1 MNTLN
6 KSIDLSKIYNNK
18 IIQILINVLF
28 SISCASLTAILIVAD
43 LSNSVIDIAL
53 PLASFFIML
62 FVTNKFNL
70 LKLIFNSL
78 NKIILVIT
86 VVISF
91 YELNLTSFYML
102 YYSTT
107 YANIIFVII
116 AYPSVVTFLY
126 WFYSKLWCFFK
137 LFIKSLNKFE
147 KNFLIIATSILTVAV
162 IVIYNVTT
170 IFTHAQINKENR
182 RYHIEYDVVNDETTK
197 EANSLID
204 MIYTCIRSNLIFTAD
219 TQILLEND
227 TYNNIDYLENDL
239 RQPFFS
245 IFAFPYTIIPRLI
258 SDISFKQIYP
268 FLIAVI
274 QGFLMFVSIIL
285 IEKMMNLKGIT
296 RLLFIIFLS
305 VTYPTLLF
313 LINMEQYAISIFYLV
328 TFIYMSIN
336 KIKDRDWLFI
346 FSSGSLLT
354 SGICFPLLGEK
365 GNLKNSIK
373 NIFFTFLKFV
383 AVLIISAKVL
393 LIFPDKLSQ
402 QTEAYS
408 HFSGENTSFNVRLN
422 MYTNFAFNTMV
433 APEIET
439 KEIFLANSIAIVNN
453 VSYRIHALN
462 YCIAQTNNEKTN
474 ILGIIILLIVL
485 VGFIL
490 NRKDKLSQICL
501 FWIIFS
507 VILMPIV
514 GYGADENGFILY
526 SYYFSWSFVCLLFKF
541 FESIL
546 KKWPKIKN
554 TIYTLAITS
563 MCTIN
568 LYGIYKIIIFG
579 IEHYD

>member
-70 LKLIFNSL
+70 LKIIFNSL

-116 AYPSVVTFLY
+116 AYPSVITFLY
-126 WFYSKLWCFFK
+126 WFYSKFWYYFK

-147 KNFLIIATSILTVAV
+147 KNFLIIATSILAIAV

-170 IFTHAQINKENR
+170 IFTHAQINEENR
-182 RYHIEYDVVNDETTK
+182 RYNIEYDVVNDETTK

-313 LINMEQYAISIFYLV
+313 LINMEQYAISVFYLV

-346 FSSGSLLT
+346 FSTGSLLT
-354 SGICFPLLGEK
+354 SGILFPLLGEK
-365 GNLKNSIK
+365 GILKNSIK
-373 NIFFTFLKFV
+373 
-383 AVLIISAKVL
+383 
-393 LIFPDKLSQ
+393 
-402 QTEAYS
+402 
-408 HFSGENTSFNVRLN
+408 
-422 MYTNFAFNTMV
+422 MY
-433 APEIET
+433 
-439 KEIFLANSIAIVNN
+439 
-453 VSYRIHALN
+453 
-462 YCIAQTNNEKTN
+462 
-474 ILGIIILLIVL
+474 
-485 VGFIL
+485 
-490 NRKDKLSQICL
+490 
-501 FWIIFS
+501 
-507 VILMPIV
+507 
-514 GYGADENGFILY
+514 
-526 SYYFSWSFVCLLFKF
+526 
-541 FESIL
+541 
-546 KKWPKIKN
+546 
-554 TIYTLAITS
+554 
-563 MCTIN
+563 
-568 LYGIYKIIIFG
+568 
-579 IEHYD
+579 